1 MAKIVHISEA
11 ASLAL
16 HSMIIIAQSKKL
28 INLSRIAD
36 MTGASKNHL
45 AKISQVLVKK
55 NFLKSTRGPSGGFV
69 LKKLPEKITLL
80 DIFECVEGE
89 IEEVGCPS
97 NKQICPFNKCLMD
110 NIVQKVTKE
119 LKDYMKS
126 QTLKDY
132 IK

>member
-11 ASLAL
+11 VSLAL
-16 HSMIIIAQSKKL
+16 HSMIIIAQSKHL
-28 INLSRIAD
+28 INLSHIAD

-69 LKKLPEKITLL
+69 LKKLPSQITLL
-80 DIFECVEGE
+80 DIFECIEGE
-89 IEEVGCPS
+89 IEVEGCPS
-97 NKQICPFNKCLMD
+97 DKQLCPFDKCMMG
-110 NIVQKVTKE
+110 NIVQKATFEVKNF
-119 LKDYMKS
+119 MKS